1 MGYKS
6 GALETMCGPPHV
18 ALDPLWLFTQVLA
31 LDPL

>member
-6 GALETMCGPPHV
+6 GALETMCGPHV
-18 ALDPLWLFTQVLA
+18 AFDPLWLFTQALA